1 MNEYYN
7 NKNNNMYNNK
17 YLHNIHKICIIKVQ
31 GGAKNYIKNVNGITI
46 NDLQQIENK
55 TNDFKLT
62 ASWLYESYLRN
73 TK

>member
-1 MNEYYN
+1 
-7 NKNNNMYNNK
+7 
-17 YLHNIHKICIIKVQ
+17 VQ